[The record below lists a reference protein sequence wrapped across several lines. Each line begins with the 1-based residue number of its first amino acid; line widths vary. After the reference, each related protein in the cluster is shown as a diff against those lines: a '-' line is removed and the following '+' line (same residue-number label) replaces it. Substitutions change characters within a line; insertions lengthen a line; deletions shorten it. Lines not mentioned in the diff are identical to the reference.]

1 MEKKKTVVVYESF
14 YEAIQLLSSQEAQM
28 ELFNGMMKYG
38 LYGEE
43 PEFNTQ
49 ELKLT
54 WALYRPNM
62 DANIARYNKAV
73 ESGRKSAGNRNPKKE
88 VASSS
93 TSVHAKKTNESTTVD
108 NSNLTNEEKLI
119 KFVKLKKFNEDE
131 ENSLIRQIQSGYI
144 TSIIDLES
152 IISGWYIPE
161 PENEDNAELTM

>member
-28 ELFNGMMKYG
+28 ELFNGMMRYG

-73 ESGRKSAGNRNPKKE
+73 ESGRKSAGNRNPKKPIESTPE
-88 VASSS
+88 VKSFS
-93 TSVHAKKTNESTTVD
+93 TGVAMATPTVTKNEEVKTNID
-108 NSNLTNEEKLI
+108 NIQKLINYINNKEMKNKNNEEY
-119 KFVKLKKFNEDE
+119 LKSLVNEGD
-131 ENSLIRQIQSGYI
+131 I
-144 TSIIDLES
+144 TSI
-152 IISGWYIPE
+152 
-161 PENEDNAELTM
+161 NEIEDKLANFI

>member
-28 ELFNGMMKYG
+28 ELFNGMMRYG

-73 ESGRKSAGNRNPKKE
+73 ESGRKSAGNRLPKKPVETQIITPE
-88 VASSS
+88 VKQSS
-93 TSVHAKKTNESTTVD
+93 TSVAMATPIKTEEPKLNSDKVQKLIAYIIKKELNR
-108 NSNLTNEEKLI
+108 NNEE
-119 KFVKLKKFNEDE
+119 FLKGLVNTGEILTISDIE
-131 ENSLIRQIQSGYI
+131 ER
-144 TSIIDLES
+144 
-152 IISGWYIPE
+152 ISNFI
-161 PENEDNAELTM
+161 